1 MSESKSKN
9 TGFQWLVLA
18 TLVAL
23 ISAVA
28 GSSMW
33 FAMHK
38 GENHSPTAALMVLP
52 EPRVIADFA
61 LIDHE
66 GQSFGLDRLRG
77 QWSLIFFGFTH
88 CPDVC
93 PNTLYDL
100 KLISENLRLS
110 NEDSSPGHQVIF
122 VSVDPDRDTPELLSQ
137 YVNYFD
143 PGFVGVS
150 GPEEQLAALTMQ
162 LGIAYRIEE
171 HEPGSDRY
179 DVFHSAS
186 VLLTDPQGRLFG
198 AFPAPHQAEKMAE
211 DLADLI
217 D

>member
-1 MSESKSKN
+1 MSDSKLKN
-9 TGFQWLVLA
+9 THFQWLLLA
-18 TLVAL
+18 ILVAL
-23 ISAVA
+23 VSAVA
-28 GSSMW
+28 GVSMW

-38 GENHSPTAALMVLP
+38 GENYSPTATLMVLP

-61 LIDHE
+61 LTDHN
-66 GQSFGLDRLRG
+66 GQSFNLDKLRG

-100 KLISENLRLS
+100 AVINENLKRAD
-110 NEDSSPGHQVIF
+110 EEEPPGHQVIF
-122 VSVDPDRDTPELLSQ
+122 VSVDPERDTPELLSQ
-137 YVNYFD
+137 YVSYFD
-143 PGFVGVS
+143 PDFIGAS
-150 GPEEQLAALTMQ
+150 GREEQLAALTMQ

-171 HEPGSDRY
+171 HEQGGKNY

-186 VLLTDPQGRLFG
+186 ILLTDPQGRLFG
-198 AFPAPHQAEKMAE
+198 AFPAPHEAEKMAE
-211 DLADLI
+211 DLAALI